1 MPQPVSL
8 ANAANAASVAAPAA
22 SAWREPMVWLVVSGP
37 LAVILAGAVT
47 VALTLRYPDPPLVLT
62 PPAAVVPAAPVSATP
77 GAAALDAARLPAQQA
92 RNHAAT
98 GGR

>member
-1 MPQPVSL
+1 MPQPRPL
-8 ANAANAASVAAPAA
+8 ADVAHVGTPGASP
-22 SAWREPMVWLVVSGP
+22 WREPMVWLVISGP
-37 LAVILAGAVT
+37 LAVMLAGAVT

-62 PPAAVVPAAPVSATP
+62 PPAAVAPAAPVSATP
-77 GAAALDAARLPAQQA
+77 GNAAQDAARLPAQQA